1 MTNIYLT
8 KHRRLFADKPGPYRT
23 WLLFLRL
30 WYAWRA
36 DRHLQAVTRNLRKR
50 EDVLHQLSNEDEENE
65 NGVR

>member
-8 KHRRLFADKPGPYRT
+8 KHRRLFDDKPKAYRI
-23 WLLFLRL
+23 WLLFLRW

-36 DRHLQAVTRNLRKR
+36 DRHLRAVTRNLRKR